1 LRRAVYESPAPK
13 FRESSENT
21 AAPVCRIAKESQVPA
36 DSMDSELI
44 NVEKGLEENYWWFIG
59 RRAIIEGVLR
69 RIVPRTR
76 LAVDVGCGSGRNMLM
91 LSHYTDRVM
100 GFDRSP
106 AALALAAARGFPIAY
121 ADGHSVPLADS
132 SADLLC
138 AFDVLEHL
146 DDDMQ
151 ALSEFHRVLEP
162 KGFLLLTV
170 PAYRFLWSEH
180 DEALMHRRRY
190 SASELHV
197 KLTRSRFVVLKRSYA
212 VFFPFFPIV
221 LYRLFRGLFP
231 KNPFAPRASHVPLP
245 AVGNK
250 LLIALLKIEAW
261 MMGGINLPWGT
272 SIVVLA
278 QKIPADTKGAEFID

>member
-1 LRRAVYESPAPK
+1 
-13 FRESSENT
+13 
-21 AAPVCRIAKESQVPA
+21 
-36 DSMDSELI
+36 MDAELI
-44 NVEKGLEENYWWFIG
+44 NTEKGLEDSYWWFVG
-59 RRAIIEGVLR
+59 RRAIIDRVLR
-69 RIVPRTR
+69 RFAKPTH
-76 LAVDVGCGSGRNMLM
+76 LAADIGCGSGRNMLV
-91 LSHYTDRVM
+91 LAPNTDQVI

-106 AALALAAARGFPIAY
+106 AALALAAARGFPVAFANAQSI
-121 ADGHSVPLADS
+121 PLADS
-132 SADLLC
+132 SVNMVS

-151 ALSEFHRVLEP
+151 GLSELHRVLKP
-162 KGFLLLTV
+162 GGYLLITV

-197 KLTRSRFVVLKRSYA
+197 KLTRTGFTVIKRSYA

-231 KNPFAPRASHVPLP
+231 KDPFAPRASHVILP
-245 AVGNK
+245 AFANN
-250 LLIALLKIEAW
+250 LFISLLKLEAW
-261 MMGGINLPWGT
+261 MMGKISLPWGT

-278 QKIPADTKGAEFID
+278 GKLPLGTNKPNVDRLASQTSQEVS